1 MYNPLKDICL
11 YKEDTMN
18 AEHNSNHLKRDIGF
32 ITALSIVIGTVI
44 GSGVFMKPGEVLASS
59 GNAKMA
65 LFAWLLGGLITLA
78 SGLTVAEVG
87 AQIPKTG
94 GLYIYL
100 EETYGKFWGYL
111 CGWVQT
117 VVYGP
122 AVIAALGLYLGSLI
136 VHLFGLDESW
146 LKGIGIGFVVL
157 LMLVNI
163 TGTKYGGW
171 VQNISTAAKLIPI
184 VLIIIFGLWK
194 GEQSI
199 FTPGAFE
206 PEEFSFGAAV
216 LATLFAYDGWI
227 LVGSVAGEMKNPT
240 RLLPKVIF
248 IGLAGVTVVYLLVN
262 MALLY
267 VLPAEDIVKLGENA
281 ASTAATTLFGDF
293 GGILITIGIIISIF
307 GCLNGKMMA
316 FPRIPYAMAKNGQ
329 LPFSK
334 GLGKVHPKF
343 HTPYVSIISQAAIAT
358 VFMLISDPNRLSDIS
373 VFSIYLFY
381 IFAFFAVFTL
391 RRRNSGKERPYSVP
405 LYPLVPLVAIV
416 GSIYIIVSMLQHDP
430 VGGLGAIFIMVIGL
444 PVYYFLKRRA
454 TDQV

>member
-1 MYNPLKDICL
+1 MK
-11 YKEDTMN
+11 

-44 GSGVFMKPGEVLASS
+44 GSGVFMKPGEVLASA
-59 GNAKMA
+59 GDAKLA
-65 LFAWLLGGLITLA
+65 LLAWLLGGLITLA

-136 VHLFGLDESW
+136 VHLFNLEESFW
-146 LKGIGIGFVVL
+146 LKIIGIGFVLL

-171 VQNISTAAKLIPI
+171 VQNVSTVAKLVPI

-199 FTPGAFE
+199 FTPGVFE

-227 LVGSVAGEMKNPT
+227 LIGSVAGEMKNPT
-240 RLLPKVIF
+240 KLLPKVIL
-248 IGLAGVTVVYLLVN
+248 IGLVGVTVVYLLVN
-262 MALLY
+262 TALLY
-267 VLPAEDIVKLGENA
+267 VLPAGEIVALGENA
-281 ASTAATTLFGDF
+281 ASTAATKLFGDF

-334 GLGKVHPKF
+334 GLAKVHPKF
-343 HTPYVSIISQAAIAT
+343 HTPFVSIITQAGIAM
-358 VFMLISDPNRLSDIS
+358 VFMLLSDPNRLSDIS

-391 RRRNSGKERPYSVP
+391 RKRNIGKERPYSVP
-405 LYPLVPLVAIV
+405 LYPWVPLIAIL
-416 GSIYIIVSMLQHDP
+416 GSVYIIVSMLQHDP
-430 VGGLGAIFIMVIGL
+430 VGGLGAIFIMLIGL
-444 PVYYFLKRRA
+444 PVYYVLKRKT
-454 TDQV
+454 TDPS